1 MPSNAPIVTKD
12 VVKILGWP
20 TDVVSIDFAKARPPH
35 TYLLFVPGNPG
46 LVGWYIPALV
56 SILQQLGSGFAIRG
70 VSYAGH
76 GITEETVHV
85 EKYEQQQE
93 GSSKRNVQI
102 PWTVNGQI
110 DHKIAWIASIMEQ
123 QQQQQQ
129 HNTRLIFLSHSIG
142 AHMVQRILVLRKDWR
157 DRTTAIL
164 HWMPFIRMDA
174 PSGSQFVL
182 DTAAHYPDVV
192 IGIGQRLLQ
201 ATSRERMESLMKDMV
216 PDKEG
221 CELAVNLVQHP
232 TFVRNFFEL
241 GTEEIRDLPQLPD
254 VSIYTNEKRHE
265 RGISHTNSHIL
276 LYRFQRFDYYR
287 RVVYRPLFC
296 IAATINGFQNS
307 TPMII

>member
-1 MPSNAPIVTKD
+1 
-12 VVKILGWP
+12 
-20 TDVVSIDFAKARPPH
+20 
-35 TYLLFVPGNPG
+35 
-46 LVGWYIPALV
+46 
-56 SILQQLGSGFAIRG
+56 
-70 VSYAGH
+70 
-76 GITEETVHV
+76 
-85 EKYEQQQE
+85 
-93 GSSKRNVQI
+93 
-102 PWTVNGQI
+102 
-110 DHKIAWIASIMEQ
+110 
-123 QQQQQQ
+123 
-129 HNTRLIFLSHSIG
+129 
-142 AHMVQRILVLRKDWR
+142 MVQRILVLRKDWR

-254 VSIYTNEKRHE
+254 VSMYTNEKRHE
-265 RGISHTNSHIL
+265 RGILSSVQI
-276 LYRFQRFDYYR
+276 QRFDYHR
-287 RVVYRPLFC
+287 RIFC

-307 TPMII
+307 TPMSYFKLA

>member
-12 VVKILGWP
+12 VVKMLGWP
-20 TDVVSIDFAKARPPH
+20 TDVVSIDFAEARPPH
-35 TYLLFVPGNPG
+35 TYLLFVPGNPD

-182 DTAAHYPDVV
+182 DIAAHHPDFV
-192 IGIGQRLLQ
+192 IGIICQRLLQ
-201 ATSRERMESLMKDMV
+201 ATSRERMESLMKDVV

-265 RGISHTNSHIL
+265 RGISHTNSHIFFCTDFSASTTIVEWYTD
-276 LYRFQRFDYYR
+276 LYSVLQQRSMVSR
-287 RVVYRPLFC
+287 TARP
-296 IAATINGFQNS
+296 
-307 TPMII
+307 